1 MAADVVAKK
10 ECVDCVK
17 RIQAI
22 LLNQGYGRQWE
33 FRVLRTVMGLY
44 CTVQRAT

>member
-1 MAADVVAKK
+1 
-10 ECVDCVK
+10 
-17 RIQAI
+17 

-44 CTVQRAT
+44 CTVQRATWPSSFEQELPRKPVNLLH